1 MERGSPK
8 RIDLDYFDTY
18 FLENFGHEL
27 YTEAPKEIASMI
39 NEWLAY
45 SQ

>member
-8 RIDLDYFDTY
+8 RIARLFDTI

-27 YTEAPKEIASMI
+27 YTQAPKEIASLM

-45 SQ
+45 FL